1 MLLEEFDREADAVIN
16 PDMVT
21 ERTEDFPEV
30 TVSCFSKK
38 LFDSV
43 LETFDARKITDIH
56 SAVGLNPVYKVEYKG
71 KRFAL
76 FQSLVGEPLCVA
88 QYEDLLAIG
97 SKRLILLGNWMAT
110 EITDFITNLWGDFSL
125 YIR

>member
-30 TVSCFSKK
+30 TVSCFSFY

-43 LETFDARKITDIH
+43 LE
-56 SAVGLNPVYKVEYKG
+56 GLFE
-71 KRFAL
+71 
-76 FQSLVGEPLCVA
+76 
-88 QYEDLLAIG
+88 
-97 SKRLILLGNWMAT
+97 IL
-110 EITDFITNLWGDFSL
+110 
-125 YIR
+125 